1 MIAGNMKKKPLT
13 ISMMGRRGG
22 LSRSSAKS
30 EAARRNGLK
39 GGRPAVKVNGHRV
52 KDEDPEDLPI

>member
-1 MIAGNMKKKPLT
+1 
-13 ISMMGRRGG
+13 MMGRRGG

-30 EAARRNGLK
+30 EAARKNGLK
-39 GGRPAVKVNGHRV
+39 GGRPAVKVNGAKVNGHQV